1 MDTSRQGHGPGEEGS
16 CGQLHLFNFLMIKP
30 EVLYQ
35 YDIKVEP
42 FFFFSFLLMAIL
54 VFLLF
59 LFPCLGKVVYK
70 LYLHHSSVDQ

>member
-1 MDTSRQGHGPGEEGS
+1 MDTSRQGHGPGEKGS

-42 FFFFSFLLMAIL
+42 FFFFFFPTDGYTCVPAVPLPLLGQSC
-54 VFLLF
+54 V
-59 LFPCLGKVVYK
+59 
-70 LYLHHSSVDQ
+70 